1 MPIELFIITGKD
13 TLQVSKKWKIKFWE
27 RKIRRFRIRE
37 KHVMNSL
44 LDDDV
49 AARDTI
55 NELLDDEHETGQKF
69 VHFPALIAQTSA
81 YYRYP

>member
-1 MPIELFIITGKD
+1 MKD
-13 TLQVSKKWKIKFWE
+13 KILREKFVDSG
-27 RKIRRFRIRE
+27 FVE

-44 LDDDV
+44 LDEDV

-69 VHFPALIAQTSA
+69 VLFPNSHT
-81 YYRYP
+81 

>member
-1 MPIELFIITGKD
+1 
-13 TLQVSKKWKIKFWE
+13 
-27 RKIRRFRIRE
+27 
-37 KHVMNSL
+37 MNSL
-44 LDDDV
+44 LDEDV